1 MKWKVARATMIGRT
15 HQMTNTKCQ
24 DFICQQPSDDFIC
37 VVAADGSG
45 SAMYSLEGAHFVAEE
60 TRDILFERGD
70 TLFELN
76 DDEIRHVILQNL
88 DEKLRKMANERGCP
102 VDEFASTLSFFASN
116 GNDFIVGNLGDGL
129 IGYKDSTGAFCT
141 LLNQERGKYANV
153 SYFVTGDNSKGHLRI
168 KRGSFSTSHV
178 YFIMTDGTVECLY
191 NKRTRSYANALSVY
205 CGLLDK
211 YEHMQINNALTTS
224 MYKLFP
230 SRTNDDC
237 ALAIIM
243 GKNG

>member
-1 MKWKVARATMIGRT
+1 MKWKVARATMTGRT
-15 HQMTNTKCQ
+15 HQLTNTKCQ

-37 VVAADGSG
+37 VVATDGSG
-45 SAMYSLEGAHFVAEE
+45 SAIYSLDGAHFVAEE

-70 TLFELN
+70 TLFELD
-76 DDEIRHVILQNL
+76 DDEIRHVILQNIE
-88 DEKLRKMANERGCP
+88 EKLRKMADEKRCS

-116 GNDFIVGNLGDGL
+116 GEDFIVGNLGDGL
-129 IGYKDSTGAFCT
+129 IGYKDSIGDFCT

-153 SYFVTGDNSKGHLRI
+153 SSFVTGDKSHLRI
-168 KRGSFSTSHV
+168 KRGRFNTSHI
-178 YFIMTDGTVECLY
+178 YFIMTDGAVECLY
-191 NKRTRSYANALSVY
+191 NKRTKSYANALAVY

-243 GKNG
+243 GKND